1 MLETAVPFTE
11 FCCEVQ
17 PKLRHAFAAR
27 FGQVDGADA
36 TAEAL
41 AYAWEN
47 WERVKV
53 MDNPAGYLYRVGASK
68 TRRIRRATPVLVA
81 LPPSGLPDVEPGLPT
96 AVAGLSEKQRVS
108 VVLVTGFGWNLAA
121 VAELLGVSVST
132 VQNHVDRGLKNLR
145 KKLGAES

>member
-1 MLETAVPFTE
+1 VPFTE
-11 FCCEVQ
+11 FCRDVQ

-27 FGQVDGADA
+27 FGHVDGAEA

-41 AYAWEN
+41 AFAWEN
-47 WERVKV
+47 WERVRA

-81 LPPSGLPDVEPGLPT
+81 PPPGGIPEVEPGLPD
-96 AVAGLSEKQRVS
+96 AVAALSDKQRVS
-108 VVLVTGFGWNLAA
+108 VLLVTGFGWTLGA

-132 VQNHVDRGLKNLR
+132 VQNHVERGLKNLR
-145 KKLGAES
+145 RKLGAEA

>member
-11 FCCEVQ
+11 FCREVQ

-27 FGQVDGADA
+27 FGEVDGADA

-41 AYAWEN
+41 AYAWEH
-47 WERVKV
+47 WERVRA
-53 MDNPAGYLYRVGASK
+53 MDNPAGYLYRVGGSK
-68 TRRIRRATPVLVA
+68 TRRIRRATPLLVA
-81 LPPSGLPDVEPGLPT
+81 LPSSGLPDVEPGLPT
-96 AVAGLSEKQRVS
+96 AMAALSEKQRVS
-108 VVLVTGFGWNLAA
+108 VVLVTGFGWKLTA

-145 KKLGAES
+145 KKLGVES